1 MDAGPVDNVVE
12 TRRKF
17 VDAWNRTL
25 VSIWMER
32 IYKLKV
38 IDKGNLY
45 RSPEFNAP
53 VYGDDRLM
61 DVTVSQLFLEH
72 GLWQDLGVGR
82 NTAIGNTHKKDN
94 DGFVNMRKRRRWY
107 STKYYASAMRL
118 KEFFSE
124 SLGHEFVAMLATLDA
139 EKQKYNTDYY
149 RRMLKS

>member
-1 MDAGPVDNVVE
+1 MDKQSPQDVVE
-12 TRRKF
+12 TRRRF
-17 VDAWNRTL
+17 VDAWNKTL
-25 VSIWMER
+25 ISIWRER

-107 STKYYASAMRL
+107 STKFYASAMRL

-124 SLGHEFVAMLATLDA
+124 SLGHEFVAMFAVLDV
-139 EKQKYNTDYY
+139 EKQKLNTNYY
-149 RRMLKS
+149 KKLLNS